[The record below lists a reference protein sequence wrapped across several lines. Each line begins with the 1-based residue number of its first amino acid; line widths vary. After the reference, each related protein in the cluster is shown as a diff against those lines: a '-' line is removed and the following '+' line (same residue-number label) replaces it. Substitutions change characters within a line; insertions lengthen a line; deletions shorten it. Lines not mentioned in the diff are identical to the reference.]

1 MEPYAAGWLSLVP
14 PIVAIVLALLTKEV
28 LSSLLIGILTGTL
41 IYTIGTGGN
50 VIMDTLQT
58 TFTLMGNKLDFNILI
73 FTSLL
78 GALVYVVAMSGGT
91 KAYGN
96 WAVERVKTRRSTLLS
111 TSGLGILI
119 FIDDYFNCLS
129 VGTVMRP
136 LCDRYRISRAKLA
149 YIIDST
155 AAPVCII
162 APVSSWAAAVG
173 SSLKGNGVFESDTAA
188 FIASIP
194 WNFYALL
201 SIFLVFFIITTGLD
215 FGPMRR
221 CEERALAGDVGEV
234 KGGGAEPPKANPRG
248 TVMDMLVP
256 IGALIVLAVLSLMY
270 SGGYWGDDAAYHTFQ
285 AAIGNS
291 SAASA
296 LVWAAFG
303 ALLVAFLLY
312 VPRRLVPF
320 ADFMQGLV
328 EGMKLML
335 PANIILILAWT
346 LSGVCRDLIGT
357 PQFVESVVVASGSG
371 FSLFLPAAVFVIAA
385 FLAFSTGTA
394 WGTFGILIPIVV
406 PVVQGIDPALT
417 IVVLSATL
425 AGSVFGDHCSP
436 ISDTTILSSAGA
448 GCNHIEHVSTQI
460 PYSLLTAVCAA
471 VGYLVAGFTH
481 GNLWLSLGAS
491 VALLVVSVIVL
502 HSIRGK
508 SDGPAPKEAQAT

>member
-1 MEPYAAGWLSLVP
+1 MEPYAAGWLSIVP

-41 IYTIGTGGN
+41 IYTIGTDGN

-58 TFTLMGNKLDFNILI
+58 TFTLMGNKVDFNILI

-96 WAVERVKTRRSTLLS
+96 WAVERVKT
-111 TSGLGILI
+111 
-119 FIDDYFNCLS
+119 
-129 VGTVMRP
+129 P
-136 LCDRYRISRAKLA
+136 RAKLA

-173 SSLKGNGVFESDTAA
+173 SSLKGNGVFESDMAA

-201 SIFLVFFIITTGLD
+201 SIFMVFFIIATGLD

-221 CEERALAGDVGEV
+221 SEERAAAGDTGGVR
-234 KGGGAEPPKANPRG
+234 GGGAEPPKPNPRG
-248 TVMDMLVP
+248 RVSDMLIP
-256 IGALIVLAVLSLMY
+256 ICALIVLAVLSLMY
-270 SGGYWGDDAAYHTFQ
+270 SGGYWGDDPAYHSFQ
-285 AAIGNS
+285 ASIGNS

-303 ALLVAFLLY
+303 SVLVAFLLY
-312 VPRRLVPF
+312 VPRKLVPF
-320 ADFMQGLV
+320 ADFMQGLL

-346 LSGVCRDLIGT
+346 LSGVCRDLIST
-357 PQFVESVVVASGSG
+357 PQFVESIVTQSGAG
-371 FSLFLPAAVFVIAA
+371 LSLFLPAVVFVIAA

-406 PVVQGIDPALT
+406 PVVQGIDPSLT

-448 GCNHIEHVSTQI
+448 GCNHIEHVATQL
-460 PYSLLTAVCAA
+460 PYALLVAACSA
-471 VGYLVAGFTH
+471 VGYLVAGLSH
-481 GNLWLSLGAS
+481 GNLWLSLGT
-491 VALLVVSVIVL
+491 ALLLLIVSVVVL
-502 HSIRGK
+502 HSMRGK
-508 SDGPAPKEAQAT
+508 QKAAAA

>member
-1 MEPYAAGWLSLVP
+1 MEPYAAGWLSIVP

-41 IYTIGTGGN
+41 IYTIGTDGN

-58 TFTLMGNKLDFNILI
+58 TFTLMGNKVDFNILI

-96 WAVERVKTRRSTLLS
+96 WAVERVKTRRATLFS

-136 LCDRYRISRAKLA
+136 LCDRYNVSRAKLA

-173 SSLKGNGVFESDTAA
+173 SSLKGNGVFESDMAA
-188 FIASIP
+188 FIACIP

-201 SIFLVFFIITTGLD
+201 SIFMVFFIIATGLD

-221 CEERALAGDVGEV
+221 SEERAAAGDTGGV
-234 KGGGAEPPKANPRG
+234 KGGGAEPPKPNPRG
-248 TVMDMLVP
+248 KVSDMLIP
-256 IGALIVLAVLSLMY
+256 ICALIVLAVLSLMY
-270 SGGYWGDDAAYHTFQ
+270 SGGYWGDDPAYHTFQ
-285 AAIGNS
+285 SSIGNS

-303 ALLVAFLLY
+303 AVLVAFLLY
-312 VPRRLVPF
+312 VPRKLVPF
-320 ADFMQGLV
+320 SDFMQGLL

-346 LSGVCRDLIGT
+346 LSGVCRDLIST
-357 PQFVESVVVASGSG
+357 PQFVESIVTQSGAG
-371 FSLFLPAAVFVIAA
+371 LSLFLPAVVFVIAA

-406 PVVQGIDPALT
+406 PVVQGIDPSLT

-448 GCNHIEHVSTQI
+448 GCNHIEHVTTQL
-460 PYSLLTAVCAA
+460 PYALLVAACSA
-471 VGYLVAGFTH
+471 VGYLVAGLSH
-481 GNLWLSLGAS
+481 GNLWLSLGT
-491 VALLVVSVIVL
+491 ALLLLIVSVVVL
-502 HSIRGK
+502 HSMRGRQK
-508 SDGPAPKEAQAT
+508 TAAA